1 MYYSKHNSY
10 RLILALLLMMAS
22 IYANADKPDLKFRRL
37 DTRNGLSNSQVNC
50 ILKDSKGFVW
60 IGTQYG
66 LNRYD
71 GYRFR
76 EFHSN
81 IKDSTALLSDY
92 VDNLFEDVDGKIW
105 VQQELK
111 YCVYDPKT
119 EQFEQNLSPWLNRAG
134 VEGAVEKVYI
144 DKRKNYWI
152 KVWGG
157 KLYYYNPSKNIK
169 SSFVVDDAKYGP
181 NSGLSSFDSYG
192 KHTVMILKNGV
203 IAALDGDKG
212 KVVWVSNYV
221 KQRQTAD
228 VVNNSIYIDH
238 DRNYWVMTDGD
249 CYVYMQKT
257 RKWYN
262 GVNHLL
268 RKLGFADVPKV
279 EMVTSAMEDRNGH
292 MFLGTNHS

>member
-22 IYANADKPDLKFRRL
+22 IYANADKPDLIFRRL

-157 KLYYYNPSKNIK
+157 KLYYYNPS
-169 SSFVVDDAKYGP
+169 
-181 NSGLSSFDSYG
+181 
-192 KHTVMILKNGV
+192 
-203 IAALDGDKG
+203 
-212 KVVWVSNYV
+212 
-221 KQRQTAD
+221 
-228 VVNNSIYIDH
+228 
-238 DRNYWVMTDGD
+238 
-249 CYVYMQKT
+249 
-257 RKWYN
+257 
-262 GVNHLL
+262 
-268 RKLGFADVPKV
+268 
-279 EMVTSAMEDRNGH
+279 
-292 MFLGTNHS
+292 